1 MILLQLFLSFL
12 QIGLF
17 SIGGGY
23 AALPI
28 IQEQVVSLHHW
39 MTMQEFADIVTI
51 SQMTPGPIAIN
62 AASFVGTRIAGS
74 PGAVVA
80 TIAVVIPSLII
91 VLALSFLYYKYR
103 QLDSMQAVLK
113 GLRPAVV
120 ALIASAGIA
129 LAMEAFWNGDGKDV
143 TNLNVESV
151 LLFILGFVLLRKYKK
166 NPITV
171 MLICGIFALGIALV
185 EGSLTFSVLLHR

>member
-1 MILLQLFLSFL
+1 MIFLKLLLSFL
-12 QIGLF
+12 QIGLL

-28 IQEQVVSLHHW
+28 IQEQVVNLHGW
-39 MTMQEFADIVTI
+39 LDMREFADILTI

-62 AASFVGTRIAGS
+62 AASFVGTKIAGL

-80 TIAVVIPSLII
+80 TAGVVIPSFII
-91 VLALSFLYYKYR
+91 VLLLSFLYYKYR
-103 QLDSMQAVLK
+103 QLDAIQSILK

-120 ALIASAGIA
+120 ALIASAG
-129 LAMEAFWNGDGKDV
+129 LSLTMDAFWQGKEISLS
-143 TNLNVESV
+143 TLNIES
-151 LLFILGFVLLRKYKK
+151 LSLFLLGFFLLRKYKK

-171 MLICGIFALGIALV
+171 MLLCGFISVGL
-185 EGSLTFSVLLHR
+185 SLLTGNLSF